1 MRALASRPGEI
12 WGLVLPCLVLLA
24 LPGCTGGFGGFIDD
38 FLERDT
44 GPPAVDITSVVLEM
58 SENANDDSP
67 ARVHLVRV
75 DDAGTYARVLA
86 VDPTEWFD
94 GEGAR
99 TFEDAHPRAY
109 LDRWEIVPGTSI
121 GPFALDLGLFNDVA
135 AVLLC
140 DVESNPPPKAV
151 ALEGDLRII
160 VTDSGCEIRE
170 QD

>member
-1 MRALASRPGEI
+1 M
-12 WGLVLPCLVLLA
+12 
-24 LPGCTGGFGGFIDD
+24 
-38 FLERDT
+38 
-44 GPPAVDITSVVLEM
+44 VDITSVVLDM
-58 SENANDDSP
+58 PENANDDWP

-75 DDAGTYARVLA
+75 DNADTYARVLA
-86 VDPTEWFD
+86 VDPAEWFD
-94 GEGAR
+94 GAGAR
-99 TFEDAHPRAY
+99 KFEDAHPRAH

-121 GPFALDLGLFNDVA
+121 GPFAFDLGFFDDFA

-140 DVESNPPPKAV
+140 DVESNPPPRTV

>member
-1 MRALASRPGEI
+1 MGDFI
-12 WGLVLPCLVLLA
+12 
-24 LPGCTGGFGGFIDD
+24 GGFLD
-38 FLERDT
+38 RDP

-58 SENANDDSP
+58 SENANDDWP

-75 DDAGTYARVLA
+75 DDADTYARVIA
-86 VDPTEWFD
+86 VDPTEWFN
-94 GEGAR
+94 GAGAR
-99 TFEDAHPRAY
+99 KFEDAHPQAH

-121 GPFALDLGLFNDVA
+121 GPFAFDVGFFDDFA

-140 DVESNPPPKAV
+140 DVESSPPPRTV

-160 VTDSGCEIRE
+160 ITDSGCEIRE

>member
-1 MRALASRPGEI
+1 MRPFLLLCLA
-12 WGLVLPCLVLLA
+12 LLA
-24 LPGCTGGFGGFIDD
+24 LSGCTGGFGSFIGD
-38 FLERDT
+38 FLERDP
-44 GPPAVDITSVVLEM
+44 GPPVVDITSVVLEM
-58 SENANDDSP
+58 SENANDDWP

-75 DDAGTYARVLA
+75 DDAGTYARVLD
-86 VDPTEWFD
+86 VNPTEWFD
-94 GEGAR
+94 GAGAR
-99 TFEDAHPRAY
+99 KFEDAHPRAH

-121 GPFALDLGLFNDVA
+121 GPFDLTSGPFYVELFDDFA

>member
-1 MRALASRPGEI
+1 MRPLF
-12 WGLVLPCLVLLA
+12 LPCLVLVA
-24 LPGCTGGFGGFIDD
+24 LPGCAGGLGGIGDLIGN
-38 FLERDT
+38 FLERDA
-44 GPPAVDITSVVLEM
+44 GPPVVDITSVALEM
-58 SENANDDSP
+58 PVNVNDDWP

-75 DDAGTYARVLA
+75 GDAATYARVLGVNPA
-86 VDPTEWFD
+86 EWFD
-94 GEGAR
+94 GTGAR
-99 TFEDAHPRAY
+99 RFEDAHPKAH

-121 GPFALDLGLFNDVA
+121 GPFALDTRLFDEVA

-140 DVESNPPPKAV
+140 DVESSPPPRAV

>member
-1 MRALASRPGEI
+1 MRTLA
-12 WGLVLPCLVLLA
+12 LPCFVLLA
-24 LPGCTGGFGGFIDD
+24 LPGCTVGFGDFFGD

-44 GPPAVDITSVVLEM
+44 GPPVVDITSVVLEM
-58 SENANDDSP
+58 SENANNDWP
-67 ARVHLVRV
+67 ARIDLVRV
-75 DDAGTYARVLA
+75 DDAGTYDRVLA

-94 GEGAR
+94 GAGAR
-99 TFEDAHPRAY
+99 KFEDAHPRAR

-121 GPFALDLGLFNDVA
+121 GPFELDFGLFDDFA

-160 VTDSGCEIRE
+160 VTDSGCEITE

>member
-1 MRALASRPGEI
+1 MRPLF
-12 WGLVLPCLVLLA
+12 LPWLVLLA
-24 LPGCTGGFGGFIDD
+24 LPGCTSGMGSLLGEL
-38 FLERDT
+38 LERDPR
-44 GPPAVDITSVVLEM
+44 PPAVDITSVALEM
-58 SENANDDSP
+58 SENVNDDWP

-86 VDPTEWFD
+86 VDPAEWFD
-94 GEGAR
+94 GAGAR
-99 TFEDAHPRAY
+99 RFEDAHPQAR

-121 GPFALDLGLFNDVA
+121 GPFEFDVGFFDDFA

-140 DVESNPPPKAV
+140 DVASHPPPKAV

-160 VTDSGCEIRE
+160 VTDSGCEVEE

>member
-1 MRALASRPGEI
+1 MRTLA
-12 WGLVLPCLVLLA
+12 LPCLVLLA
-24 LPGCTGGFGGFIDD
+24 LPGCTGGFGDFFGD

-58 SENANDDSP
+58 SEHANDDWP
-67 ARVHLVRV
+67 ARVDLVRV
-75 DDAGTYARVLA
+75 DDAGTYDRVLA

-94 GEGAR
+94 GAGAR
-99 TFEDAHPRAY
+99 KFEDAHPRAH

-121 GPFALDLGLFNDVA
+121 GPFEFDLGLFDDFG

-160 VTDSGCEIRE
+160 ITDSGCEIRE